1 MQRQAPFPRPMNSAE
16 ARELWEIIGRVMADS
31 ARDVASRTRIAPQPL
46 HNTIARDVVLHRVT
60 DVFLRANE
68 RGALPQ
74 ESAAEARTFLTH
86 SLHAFILRSRA
97 AFHEKPPHP

>member
-1 MQRQAPFPRPMNSAE
+1 MNSAE

-31 ARDVASRTRIAPQPL
+31 ARDVASRTRIAPDRL
-46 HNTIARDVVLHRVT
+46 IKTIARDTVLHQVT

-74 ESAAEARTFLTH
+74 ESATEARIHLTH
-86 SLHAFILRSRA
+86 SLHAFILRGRA
-97 AFHEKPPHP
+97 SFHQELPRP